1 MNTTPGTGANGSPD
15 RSVTAGRPAPRDSSP
30 RRDDPAYREMRF
42 EFRDFGKGGLSAATL
57 ATHLELYRG
66 YLAQTNELVGAI
78 ADPALRRAA
87 ATVARPRE
95 AASRRLSFELNGVKL
110 HEWYFEQLA
119 GRGGGAA
126 AAPASSSVATEAMDV
141 AFGGFDGWHAD
152 VEALATTRGIGWVV
166 SAWDPAAGQLVN
178 LWADLHHLLLPAGHD
193 VVFVLDL
200 WEHAYWNDFGPK
212 GRADYSKFV
221 LANTDWQVV
230 EARFARRQ
238 SS

>member
-1 MNTTPGTGANGSPD
+1 MNVTPGTNGSAD
-15 RSVTAGRPAPRDSSP
+15 RPPPRDLQP
-30 RRDDPAYREMRF
+30 RRDDAAYREIRF

-66 YLAQTNELVGAI
+66 YLAQTNELVDAI
-78 ADPALRRAA
+78 VDPALRRAA
-87 ATVARPRE
+87 GTVARPRE

-119 GRGGGAA
+119 GRGGGV
-126 AAPASSSVATEAMDV
+126 APASSSVATEAMDV
-141 AFGGFDGWHAD
+141 AFGGFDSWRAD
-152 VEALATTRGIGWVV
+152 VEALAATRGIGWVV

-238 SS
+238 S